1 MHLHNVFFSLK
12 DTSSA
17 SVESLLNDCQQY
29 LSVQSGIVSISC
41 GVRESELARE
51 VNDQD
56 FDVSLHILFE
66 TRSDHDAYQT
76 DEQHQIFIDRNQD
89 NWAKVRVFDTV
100 VSQ

>member
-56 FDVSLHILFE
+56 FDVSLHILFK

-76 DEQHQIFIDRNQD
+76 DEQHQTFIDRNQD